1 MVYRGRE
8 NIGDEDGGIRG
19 KLLVVKIIASFPGG
33 LGMRLQKIIEGLG
46 TKDKRIQLGSRIYQV
61 PY

>member
-19 KLLVVKIIASFPGG
+19 RLLVVIVVASFPGG
-33 LGMRLQKIIEGLG
+33 LGMRLQKIIKGLR
-46 TKDKRIQLGSRIYQV
+46 TKDKRIQLATRIYQV